1 VPSSAPPSTGG
12 DSEPAAKTRLIAAK
26 QPDARR
32 YGLPA
37 VAECPYLTP
46 MPAVPG
52 LRSPYARV
60 ARLVYFGRMLDKIRL
75 HSTGALP
82 ADYIANLGDAKPTVF
97 DGRICR
103 FLRITF
109 ADLTARTLVGGTD
122 AELLAWAEN
131 HAGLPP
137 RTDEECE
144 IWNAFITKRGW
155 RDLATPLVRQ
165 RAAESGLAERPIE
178 TMFDY
183 IDFDE
188 GRDPVA
194 TRAWELK
201 PAVLLVMGVSGSGK
215 STTGRALAD
224 ALGWAFADA
233 DDLHPRANVAK
244 MSAGHPLTDS
254 DRAPWLDSVR
264 DRIAAALAADAPCVV
279 ACSALKQAYRD
290 HLFVNRQRM
299 RLVYLRGPRALL
311 AARLAARAGHF
322 MPPGLLDSQLAG
334 LEEPADALVA
344 DIAAPPADIVAS
356 LRAGLGL

>member
-1 VPSSAPPSTGG
+1 
-12 DSEPAAKTRLIAAK
+12 
-26 QPDARR
+26 
-32 YGLPA
+32 
-37 VAECPYLTP
+37 

-52 LRSPYARV
+52 LRSPYSRV
-60 ARLVYFGRMLDKIRL
+60 GRLVYFGRMLDKIRL
-75 HSTGALP
+75 HAAGALP
-82 ADYIANLGDAKPTVF
+82 ADYIANLGDSKPTVF

-109 ADLTARTLVGGTD
+109 ADLTTRTLAGGSD
-122 AELLAWAEN
+122 AEILAWAES
-131 HAGLPP
+131 ASGLPP

-165 RAAESGLAERPIE
+165 RAAESGLSDRPVE

-201 PAVLLVMGVSGSGK
+201 PSVILVMGVSGSGK
-215 STTGRALAD
+215 TTIGRALASS
-224 ALGWAFADA
+224 LGWTYADA
-233 DDLHPRANVAK
+233 DDFHPPANVAK
-244 MSAGHPLTDS
+244 MSAGIPLTDA
-254 DRAPWLDSVR
+254 DRAPWLDALR
-264 DRIAAALAADAPCVV
+264 ARIAADLAADTPLVL

-290 HLFVNRQRM
+290 RLFVNRQRM
-299 RLVYLRGPRALL
+299 RLVYLRASREFL
-311 AARLAARAGHF
+311 AARLAARSGHY
-322 MPPGLLDSQLAG
+322 MPASLLDSQLAD

-344 DIAAPPADIVAS
+344 DPAPPPADLAAS

>member
-1 VPSSAPPSTGG
+1 
-12 DSEPAAKTRLIAAK
+12 
-26 QPDARR
+26 
-32 YGLPA
+32 
-37 VAECPYLTP
+37 

-52 LRSPYARV
+52 LRSPYIRV
-60 ARLVYFGRMLDKIRL
+60 GRLVYFGRMLDKIRL
-75 HSTGALP
+75 HAAGALP
-82 ADYIANLGDAKPTVF
+82 ADYTANLGDAKPTVF

-109 ADLTARTLVGGTD
+109 ADLTSRTLAGGSD
-122 AELLAWAEN
+122 ADILAWAET

-165 RAAESGLAERPIE
+165 RAAESGLADRPIE

-201 PAVLLVMGVSGSGK
+201 PTVLLVMGVSGSGK
-215 STTGRALAD
+215 STIGRALA
-224 ALGWAFADA
+224 ASLGWAFIDA
-233 DDLHPRANVAK
+233 DDFHPPANLDK
-244 MSAGHPLTDS
+244 MSAGQPLTDA
-254 DRAPWLDSVR
+254 DRAPWLNVIR
-264 DRIAAALAADAPCVV
+264 ERIAAALTADTPAVV
-279 ACSALKQAYRD
+279 ACSALKQSYRD

-299 RLVYLRGPRALL
+299 RLVYLRGPRDLL
-311 AARLAARAGHF
+311 AARLATRAGHF
-322 MPPGLLDSQLAG
+322 MPPGLLDSQLAS

-344 DIAAPPADIVAS
+344 SITPPPAELVTM
-356 LRAGLGL
+356 LRTGLGL